1 MSWKW
6 STGLRDFVM
15 GKGSFRQAFEDCVLK
30 VYASPIPTEAD
41 DAVGTGGTLLC
52 TFTKSSGTTTLRR
65 GWGEIEKITVNDH
78 DSGDTIAFTCTS
90 SLDGAVTTATYTNT
104 PDAGDVQDVAVRLVR
119 LFTDIGL
126 RACATGISGVLYVM
140 GHNNQTLTIA
150 ATAQGASNI
159 SITPDPDE
167 YTTATNDCLRF
178 GAPSLAII
186 AKDTGQTWSGVASAS
201 GTAAWG
207 RIVDINDTGAD
218 ITTERR
224 LQGTVGVGT
233 GDIQIS
239 NANLTALA
247 TETVTTCAFTF
258 PAE

>member
-6 STGLRDFVM
+6 STGLRDFIM
-15 GKGSFRQAFEDCVLK
+15 GKGSFRQAFEDSKLM
-30 VYASPIPTEAD
+30 VYSSPIPTEAD
-41 DAVGTGGTLLC
+41 DAVGTAGTLLC

-104 PDAGDVQDVAVRLVR
+104 PDGDVADIAVKIVR

-126 RACATGISGVLYVM
+126 RACATGITGVLYVM
-140 GHNNQTLTIA
+140 GHNNQTLIIA
-150 ATAQGASNI
+150 ATAQAGSNI
-159 SITPDPDE
+159 SVTIDPDE

-178 GAPSLAII
+178 GAPASAVI
-186 AKDTGQTWSGVASAS
+186 AKDTGQTWSGVAVAS
-201 GTAAWG
+201 GTAASG
-207 RIVDINDTGAD
+207 RIVDINDLGTD
-218 ITTERR
+218 NTTDKRM
-224 LQGTVGVGT
+224 QGTVGVGT

-239 NANLTALA
+239 NANLTSGA
-247 TETVTTCAFTF
+247 TYTVSTGSFTF